1 MHTVAGRT
9 IGQAIIEIVDTGP
22 GIDPGEIGKVFG
34 RFYRVVGTGSDY
46 KEGTGLGLP
55 MVSELM
61 ERMGGSVWLDSDG
74 KNGVTAT
81 VRLPK

>member
-1 MHTVAGRT
+1 MNVSQRDGE
-9 IGQAIIEIVDTGP
+9 AIIEIVDTGP
-22 GIDPGEIGKVFG
+22 GIDPGEIGKVFE

-46 KEGTGLGLP
+46 KAGTGLGLP
-55 MVSELM
+55 MVRELM

-81 VRLPK
+81 ARLPK